1 MKNLWLLSFLCL
13 LSAFSVSAQELSCR
27 GAGQQR
33 QNTRNQQTGFH
44 DFATGDYRVYQHP

>member
-27 GAGQQR
+27 VQVQR